1 MNVVIRKCILIDRAL
16 HMGGNYVM
24 DISRIRYVPEGI
36 HVFLTEIVESWVILP
51 VQVLFLYVCGLF

>member
-51 VQVLFLYVCGLF
+51 VQVLFL

>member
-16 HMGGNYVM
+16 HMEGNYVM
-24 DISRIRYVPEGI
+24 DISRIRYVSEGI

-51 VQVLFLYVCGLF
+51 VQVLFL